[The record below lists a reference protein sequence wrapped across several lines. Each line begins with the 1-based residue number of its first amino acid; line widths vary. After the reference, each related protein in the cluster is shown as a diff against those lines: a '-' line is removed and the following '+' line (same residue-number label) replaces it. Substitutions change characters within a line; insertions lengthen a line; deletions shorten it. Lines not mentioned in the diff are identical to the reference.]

1 MKGEEVK
8 NQPLK
13 NTTTL
18 PKQKSESESMQSV
31 ETFVKEYKALCEK
44 HQLRIVTNPAFKARD
59 DGTWSLVLQSS
70 VGRLPKKVV

>member
-13 NTTTL
+13 NATTL
-18 PKQKSESESMQSV
+18 PKPKSENELA

-70 VGRLPKKVV
+70 IGRLPKKVV